1 MDVYLDSCIAI
12 YLLESHVLYASVI
25 QERLLQGAP
34 KTILWSELTRLES
47 RVHPLRANNLQR
59 LRQYDHFFAAR
70 QTRKVELNTQV
81 FDLATEFR
89 ATHGLKTP
97 DALHLAAA
105 LHSQCDEFWTND
117 LRLAKAASNRIN
129 IVTFN

>member
-59 LRQYDHFFAAR
+59 LRQYDHFFCGPPNA
-70 QTRKVELNTQV
+70 E
-81 FDLATEFR
+81 
-89 ATHGLKTP
+89 
-97 DALHLAAA
+97 
-105 LHSQCDEFWTND
+105 S
-117 LRLAKAASNRIN
+117 
-129 IVTFN
+129 